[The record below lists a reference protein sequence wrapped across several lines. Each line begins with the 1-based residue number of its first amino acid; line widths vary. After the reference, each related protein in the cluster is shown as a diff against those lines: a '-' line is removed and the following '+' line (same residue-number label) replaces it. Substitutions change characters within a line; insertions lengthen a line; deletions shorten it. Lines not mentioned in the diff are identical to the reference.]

1 MISMNAAC
9 DMVDGCV
16 QLPGAEKYLNEEGRA
31 DKPISID
38 DDDDEE
44 AGGQE
49 QQVRAGRGGGR
60 GGRRR

>member
-1 MISMNAAC
+1 M
-9 DMVDGCV
+9 

-49 QQVRAGRGGGR
+49 QQVRAGRGRGTGR
-60 GGRRR
+60 EEAMKRRWSRC